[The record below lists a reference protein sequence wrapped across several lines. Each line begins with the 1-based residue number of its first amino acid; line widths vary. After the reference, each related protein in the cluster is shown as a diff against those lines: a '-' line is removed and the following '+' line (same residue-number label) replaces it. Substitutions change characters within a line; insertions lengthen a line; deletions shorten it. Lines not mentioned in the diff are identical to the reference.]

1 MKTNRVSAII
11 DNVNC
16 YGDLHE
22 LIAHRPLATLPF
34 DCKYRLLD
42 FQLSNIVNA
51 NIQSLFLLMNHDDMQ
66 SVFDHIN
73 GGKEWGLDSLKNK
86 FIMHFNKK
94 NDEGECGQC
103 FVSHVIDFLR
113 KSSSEVT
120 LIMGSK
126 MLCNIDLKSIIKI
139 HKQNNYN
146 MTVVYKRV
154 TSENISDD
162 NLLINLEPDGNI
174 SICNSSKDE
183 LEPIEKYNLCMDI
196 FIVRTQWLIE
206 LLENYDKKVESIIK
220 ILREKIDNES
230 CVSYEYTGY
239 LSNIYDISSYY
250 RANMDM
256 LEPSKFNSLLYSNQ
270 KIYTK
275 LANEVPTYY
284 AQNSVVN
291 NSQFASG
298 SIVDGTVVDSLI
310 SRRCKISEAAV
321 IEHSIIMASVSIKKN
336 AYIKNAILDKNVIVD
351 EGVRII
357 GDDDN
362 PIVIKKDSHI
372 TSDIVDRR
380 IV

>member
-11 DNVNC
+11 DNANC
-16 YGDLHE
+16 YGDLRD
-22 LIAHRPLATLPF
+22 LTAHRPLATLPF
-34 DCKYRLLD
+34 DCKYRLID
-42 FQLSNIVNA
+42 FQLSNVINA
-51 NIQSLFLLMNHDDMQ
+51 NIQALFLLMNHDDMQ

-73 GGKEWGLDSLKNK
+73 GGKEWGLDSLRNK

-94 NDEGECGQC
+94 NNEDEYEQD
-103 FVSHVIDFLR
+103 FVSHVVDYLQ
-113 KSSSEVT
+113 KSSSELT

-126 MLCNIDLKSIIKI
+126 MLCNIDLKSIIKL
-139 HKQNNYN
+139 HKQNNSN

-162 NLLINLEPDGNI
+162 NLLINLESDKNI
-174 SICNSSKDE
+174 SICNNSKAE
-183 LEPIEKYNLCMDI
+183 LELAEKHNLCMDI

-206 LLENYDKKVESIIK
+206 ILENYDKKIESIIK
-220 ILREKIDNES
+220 LLREKIDNEA
-230 CVSYEYTGY
+230 CMSYEYTGY
-239 LSNIYDISSYY
+239 LSNIYDIPSYY

-256 LEPSKFNSLLYSNQ
+256 LQPSKFNSLLYSNQ

-275 LANEVPTYY
+275 LANEVPTHY

-310 SRRCKISEAAV
+310 ARRCRISEAAV
-321 IEHSIIMASVSIKKN
+321 IEHSIIMARVNIKKN

-372 TSDIVDRR
+372 TNDIVDRR
-380 IV
+380 VV

>member
-16 YGDLHE
+16 YGDLRD
-22 LIAHRPLATLPF
+22 LTAHRPLATLPF
-34 DCKYRLLD
+34 DCKYRLID
-42 FQLSNIVNA
+42 FQLSNIINA
-51 NIQSLFLLMNHDDMQ
+51 NIQALFLLMNHDDMQ

-73 GGKEWGLDSLKNK
+73 GGKEWGLDSLRNK

-94 NDEGECGQC
+94 NNDGEYEQD
-103 FVSHVIDFLR
+103 FVSHVIDYLR
-113 KSSSEVT
+113 KSSSEIT

-139 HKQNNYN
+139 HKQNNCN

-162 NLLINLEPDGNI
+162 NLLINLESDKNI
-174 SICNSSKDE
+174 SICNNSKDE
-183 LEPIEKYNLCMDI
+183 LEPTEKYNLCMDI

-206 LLENYDKKVESIIK
+206 ILENYDKKIESIIK
-220 ILREKIDNES
+220 LLREKIGNEA
-230 CVSYEYTGY
+230 CMSYEYTGY
-239 LSNIYDISSYY
+239 LSNIYDIPSYY

-256 LEPSKFNSLLYSNQ
+256 LQPSKFNSLLYSNQ

-275 LANEVPTYY
+275 LANEVPTHY

-291 NSQFASG
+291 NSHFASG

-310 SRRCKISEAAV
+310 ARRCRISEAAV
-321 IEHSIIMASVSIKKN
+321 IEHSIIMASVNIKKN

-357 GDDDN
+357 GDDNN

-372 TSDIVDRR
+372 TNDIVDRR